1 MDIFRIFCQKICRNS
16 DDPLEIHNESTPL
29 FSLRGQ
35 IYRAKVV
42 HIENLTDAEVVMC
55 CCIHDTR
62 LSLGYHGYVRRFQI
76 RLEGVSIPHTSNRV
90 TLANL
95 LPLDKR
101 VVLVAGE
108 FDTDGRLLVTLYSN
122 ENMYRIGD
130 SSINELLMLEN
141 NIDAVLAETMD
152 HDGI

>member
-1 MDIFRIFCQKICRNS
+1 MDLIRMLCQRICRNS
-16 DDPLEIHNESTPL
+16 DDPLETHNEATPL
-29 FSLRGQ
+29 FTLRGQ
-35 IYRAKVV
+35 TYSAKVV
-42 HIENLTDAEVVMC
+42 HIENLTEAEVVMC

-62 LSLGYHGYVRRFQI
+62 LPLGYHSYVRRFQI
-76 RLEGVSIPHTSNRV
+76 RLEGVSIPHASTRI

-101 VVLVAGE
+101 VILVAGE
-108 FDTDGRLLVTLYSN
+108 FDTDGRLLATIYSN

-141 NIDAVLAETMD
+141 NMDAVLAETID
-152 HDGI
+152 CDGL

>member
-1 MDIFRIFCQKICRNS
+1 
-16 DDPLEIHNESTPL
+16 
-29 FSLRGQ
+29 
-35 IYRAKVV
+35 
-42 HIENLTDAEVVMC
+42 MC